1 MGCCDA
7 GHSSAFWCSQRASTV
22 LSTARENL
30 IDFEVNFLSYLDYPA
45 WCMNLKRD
53 GSTLVSGAMLE
64 PGCDVIQ
71 GYRTGIGQLVFVG
84 KRPTLDNLG
93 TDNSLVWIA
102 PVVEA

>member
-1 MGCCDA
+1 MLVIPLRSGA
-7 GHSSAFWCSQRASTV
+7 ANAHQQFSVQLG
-22 LSTARENL
+22 ENL

-93 TDNSLVWIA
+93 TDNSLVWVA